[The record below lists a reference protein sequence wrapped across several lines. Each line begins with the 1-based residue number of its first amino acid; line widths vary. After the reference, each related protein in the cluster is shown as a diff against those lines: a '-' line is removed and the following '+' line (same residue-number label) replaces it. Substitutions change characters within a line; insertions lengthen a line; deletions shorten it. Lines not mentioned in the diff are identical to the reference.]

1 MPLSQDRSIPVD
13 LTPYVIAWRTTVLH
27 DREVVDALIHPAHAG
42 PSTALAQVLQRWDGT
57 YYWSE
62 EPGGHWLVL
71 TRRRAVAAERWWLH
85 VLLFA
90 LTLATTTLAGAVLHG
105 SVIVDDTFGLLRG
118 RVTVIGGVVT
128 AITAGLAFA
137 VPLLAMLLAH
147 EMGHYFTARR
157 YQLDVSPPYFIPV
170 PLFPSFIGTMGA
182 FIRLRTVLSDRR
194 QLFDVGLA
202 GPIAGFVVAVPVLLF
217 GLVLS
222 EPLSSREGI
231 AGMVLLV
238 GRDGYLLGDSLVTLG
253 LRWLVHGGAAVA
265 LHPVAFAG
273 TLGMFVTMI
282 NLMPMAQLDGGHIL
296 YAAQPRLHRRAALI
310 FWLVVLGLGHW
321 WIGWYLW
328 AALVLLVS
336 RGRLDHPPLLD
347 AYRPFPTSRR
357 WLLWVAGVL
366 FLLTFAPV
374 PFKT

>member
-1 MPLSQDRSIPVD
+1 VPSSQDRTIPVD
-13 LTPYVIAWRTTVLH
+13 LTPYVVAWRTTALR
-27 DREVVDALIHPAHAG
+27 DREVVDVLIHPTHAG
-42 PSTALAQVLQRWDGT
+42 PSPALAQVLRRWEGT
-57 YYWSE
+57 YYWSD
-62 EPGGHWLVL
+62 EPGGRWLVL

-85 VLLFA
+85 ALLFV

-105 SVIVDDTFGLLRG
+105 SVIVDDSFGLLRG
-118 RVTVIGGVVT
+118 RVAVIGGVVP
-128 AITAGLAFA
+128 AFTAGLAFA
-137 VPLLAMLLAH
+137 VPLLAILLAH
-147 EMGHYFTARR
+147 EMGHYLLARR

-202 GPIAGFVVAVPVLLF
+202 GPIAGFVAAVPVLLV

-222 EPLSSREGI
+222 QPLSSVEGMQ
-231 AGMVLLV
+231 GMVLQV
-238 GRDGYLLGDSLVTLG
+238 EGDRIPLGDSIITLA
-253 LRWLVHGGAAVA
+253 LRWLVHGGAAVS

-296 YAAQPRLHRRAALI
+296 YAAQPRLHRRAALV

-321 WIGWYLW
+321 WVGWYLW
-328 AALVLLVS
+328 AGLVLVLS
-336 RGRLDHPPLLD
+336 RGRLDHPTVLD
-347 AYRPFPTSRR
+347 AYRPLPASRR
-357 WLLWVAGVL
+357 WLLWVAAVL
-366 FLLTFAPV
+366 FLLTFAPA
-374 PFKT
+374 PFKI

>member
-1 MPLSQDRSIPVD
+1 
-13 LTPYVIAWRTTVLH
+13 LTPYVIAWRTTALH
-27 DREVVDALIHPAHAG
+27 DREVVDALIHPTHAR
-42 PSTALAQVLQRWDGT
+42 PSPALAQVLRRWEGT
-57 YYWSE
+57 YYWSD
-62 EPGGHWLVL
+62 EPGGRWLIL
-71 TRRRAVAAERWWLH
+71 TRRRAVASERWWLH

-105 SVIVDDTFGLLRG
+105 SVIVDDSFGLLRG
-118 RVTVIGGVVT
+118 RVTVIGGVVP
-128 AITAGLAFA
+128 AFAAGLAFA
-137 VPLLAMLLAH
+137 VPLLAILLAH
-147 EMGHYFTARR
+147 EMGHYLMARR

-202 GPIAGFVVAVPVLLF
+202 GPIAGFVAAVPVLLV

-222 EPLSSREGI
+222 QPLSSRDGI
-231 AGMVLLV
+231 EGMVLQV
-238 GRDGYLLGDSLVTLG
+238 GGIGYLLGDSIVTLA

-296 YAAQPRLHRRAALI
+296 YAAQPRLHRRAALV

-328 AALVLLVS
+328 AGLVLVLS
-336 RGRLDHPPLLD
+336 RGRLDHPTVLD
-347 AYRPFPTSRR
+347 AYRPFPASRR
-357 WLLWVAGVL
+357 WLLWVAAVL

>member
-1 MPLSQDRSIPVD
+1 MPFSQDRTIPVD
-13 LTPYVIAWRTTVLH
+13 LTPFVIAWRTTVLH

-42 PSTALAQVLQRWDGT
+42 PSTSLAQVLQRWEGT
-57 YYWSE
+57 YYWSD
-62 EPGGHWLVL
+62 EPGGRWLVL
-71 TRRRAVAAERWWLH
+71 TRRRAETAERWWLH
-85 VLLFA
+85 TLLFA
-90 LTLATTTLAGAVLHG
+90 LTLATTTLAGAVLNG
-105 SVIVDDTFGLLRG
+105 SVIVDDSFGLLRG
-118 RVTVIGGVVT
+118 RVTLVGGLVP

-137 VPLLAMLLAH
+137 VPLLAILLAH

-202 GPIAGFVVAVPVLLF
+202 GPIAGFVMAVPVLLI

-222 EPLSSREGI
+222 EPLSAHEGVR
-231 AGMVLLV
+231 GMVLSV
-238 GRDGYLLGDSLVTLG
+238 QGEGYLLGDSLVTLA
-253 LRWLVHGGAAVA
+253 LRWLVHGGAAIS

-296 YAAQPRLHRRAALI
+296 YAAQPRLHRRAALA
-310 FWLVVLGLGHW
+310 FWLVVLALGHW

-328 AALVLLVS
+328 AGLVLVLS

-347 AYRPFPTSRR
+347 AYRPFPASRR
-357 WLLWVAGVL
+357 WLLWVAAVL
-366 FLLTFAPV
+366 FLLTFAPA
-374 PFKT
+374 PFET

>member
-1 MPLSQDRSIPVD
+1 VPFSQDRTIPVD

-42 PSTALAQVLQRWDGT
+42 PSPVLAQALQRWDGS
-57 YYWSE
+57 YYWSD
-62 EPGGHWLVL
+62 EPGGRWLVL

-105 SVIVDDTFGLLRG
+105 SVIVDDSFGLLRG
-118 RVTVIGGVVT
+118 RVTVIGGVVS
-128 AITAGLAFA
+128 AITGGLAFA
-137 VPLLAMLLAH
+137 VPLLAILLAH
-147 EMGHYFTARR
+147 ELGHYVTARH

-202 GPIAGFVVAVPVLLF
+202 GPIAGFVAAVPVLLV

-222 EPLSSREGI
+222 QPLSSLDGV
-231 AGMVLLV
+231 AGMVLQV
-238 GRDGYLLGDSLVTLG
+238 QGEGYLLGDSIVTLA

-296 YAAQPRLHRRAALI
+296 YAARPRLHRRAALV
-310 FWLVVLGLGHW
+310 FWFVVLALGYW
-321 WIGWYLW
+321 WVGWYLW
-328 AALVLLVS
+328 AVLVLVLS

-347 AYRPFPTSRR
+347 AYRPFPASRR
-357 WLLWVAGVL
+357 WLLWVALVL
-366 FLLTFAPV
+366 FLLTFAPA

>member
-1 MPLSQDRSIPVD
+1 M
-13 LTPYVIAWRTTVLH
+13 
-27 DREVVDALIHPAHAG
+27 HAG
-42 PSTALAQVLQRWDGT
+42 PSPALAQALQRWEGT
-57 YYWSE
+57 YYWSD
-62 EPGGHWLVL
+62 EPGGRRLVL
-71 TRRRAVAAERWWLH
+71 TRRRAVPAERWGLH
-85 VLLFA
+85 ALLFM

-105 SVIVDDTFGLLRG
+105 SVIVDDPFGLLRG
-118 RVTVIGGVVT
+118 RVAVIGGVVP
-128 AITAGLAFA
+128 AFTAGLTFA
-137 VPLLAMLLAH
+137 LPLLAILLAH
-147 EMGHYFTARR
+147 EMGHYLAARR

-202 GPIAGFVVAVPVLLF
+202 GPITGFVVAVPVLLM

-222 EPLSSREGI
+222 QPLSSLEGI
-231 AGMVLLV
+231 QGMMLQVE
-238 GRDGYLLGDSLVTLG
+238 GDRILLGDSMVTLA
-253 LRWLVHGGAAVA
+253 LRRLVHGSAAVA

-296 YAAQPRLHRRAALI
+296 YAMQPRLHRRAALV

-328 AALVLLVS
+328 AGLVLVVS
-336 RGRLDHPPLLD
+336 RGRLDHPTVLD
-347 AYRPFPTSRR
+347 AYRPFPASRR
-357 WLLWVAGVL
+357 WLLWVAAVL
-366 FLLTFAPV
+366 FVLTFAPV

>member
-1 MPLSQDRSIPVD
+1 MPSSQDRTIPVD

-42 PSTALAQVLQRWDGT
+42 PSTSLAQVLQRWEGT
-57 YYWSE
+57 YYWSD
-62 EPGGHWLVL
+62 EPGGRWLVL

-85 VLLFA
+85 ALLFA
-90 LTLATTTLAGAVLHG
+90 LTLATTTLGGAVLNG
-105 SVIVDDTFGLLRG
+105 NVIVDGSFGLLTG
-118 RVTVIGGVVT
+118 RVTVVGGVVP
-128 AITAGLAFA
+128 AITAGLPFA
-137 VPLLAMLLAH
+137 VPLLAILLAH

-222 EPLSSREGI
+222 EPLSAHEGVR
-231 AGMVLLV
+231 GMVLSV
-238 GRDGYLLGDSLVTLG
+238 QGEGFLLGDSLVTLA
-253 LRWLVHGGAAVA
+253 LRWLVHGGAAVS

-296 YAAQPRLHRRAALI
+296 YAARPRLHRRAALA

-328 AALVLLVS
+328 AGLVLVLS

-347 AYRPFPTSRR
+347 AYRPFPASRR
-357 WLLWVAGVL
+357 WLLWVAAVL
-366 FLLTFAPV
+366 FLLTFAPA
-374 PFKT
+374 PFET